1 MRNAILRRYFRHGT
15 LPQLMVFEAVARHAS
30 LTRAAEEV
38 HLAQPTVSVQIKKLS
53 ETVGMPLFE
62 QVGKK
67 LYLTDAGHALRAA
80 CDELLGVFTRA
91 EERLTP
97 LRAADAGP
105 LRLSVTTTCKQWL
118 PRLLGSFCRR
128 HPDVQARLEVGN
140 RQQIVARMA
149 RNQDD
154 LYVLC
159 DPPQDLELVTHP
171 LLENPFRVYAPA
183 DHRLAGR
190 RAIAFDEIAAEPI
203 VLREIGAGTRRV
215 VQDVFEAHGA
225 EPNVRLEL
233 GSDEAIKQAVAG
245 GLGIAVLSQATV
257 GELGPRDGVVMLDVT
272 GFPVTK
278 RWMVAYPDGKRIT
291 PTAQLFLDF
300 LLAETAQGRP
310 VQRTLAP
317 AL

>member
-67 LYLTDAGHALRAA
+67 LYLTDAGHALREA
-80 CDELLGVFTRA
+80 CDELIGVFTRA
-91 EERLTP
+91 EERLMP

-105 LRLSVTTTCKQWL
+105 LRLSITTTCKQWL
-118 PRLLGSFCRR
+118 PRLLGTFCHR

-140 RQQIVARMA
+140 RQQILRRMVG
-149 RNQDD
+149 NQDD

-159 DPPQDLELVTHP
+159 DPPRDLELVTHE

-183 DHRLAGR
+183 DHPLSGR
-190 RAIAFDEIAAEPI
+190 SAIPFEAIAAEPMI
-203 VLREIGAGTRRV
+203 MREPGAGTRMV
-215 VQDVFEAHGA
+215 LQDVFDARGA

-233 GSDEAIKQAVAG
+233 GSNEAIKQAVAG
-245 GLGIAVLSQATV
+245 GLGLAVLSQHAV
-257 GELGPRDGVVMLDVT
+257 GAALAQGDVVALDVE
-272 GFPVTK
+272 GFPVI
-278 RWMVAYPDGKRIT
+278 RRFVVAYPEGKRIT

-300 LLAETAQGRP
+300 LLAATKAGD
-310 VQRTLAP
+310 AP
-317 AL
+317 ARIELATT